1 VPDPREV
8 HRTATRILSSI
19 MVVLG
24 VVLIVL
30 TIAQGGGP
38 ISLGTILGILFLL
51 AGILRLRVERE
62 RAPR

>member
-8 HRTATRILSSI
+8 HRTATRILSST
-19 MVVLG
+19 MVVIG

-30 TIAQGGGP
+30 TIARGGGP

-62 RAPR
+62 RTSR